1 MNFRDYIPLGKENRK
16 TKQQIMYNAKIT
28 DENKFKLELTKLRQ
42 NEIVIFDNGYFIPN
56 KKEEIQDF
64 IRDCNLVG
72 IETNKLI
79 GMAYK
84 KIDELEELENG

>member
-84 KIDELEELENG
+84 KIDELEVEQ